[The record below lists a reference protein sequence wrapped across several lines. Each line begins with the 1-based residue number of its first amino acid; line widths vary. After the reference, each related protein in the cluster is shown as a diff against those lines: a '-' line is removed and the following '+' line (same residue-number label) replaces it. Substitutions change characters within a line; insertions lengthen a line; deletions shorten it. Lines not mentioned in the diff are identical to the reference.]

1 MPDQI
6 IIAQTKKWITDVVV
20 GCNFCPFAG
29 KVIKHGSIHYEVLNT
44 CNKKLIPEA
53 LAKMFLL
60 LDEDPETETS
70 LLILPESFKA
80 FREYLDILE
89 LAKSFLIKE
98 GYEGIYQ
105 LASFH
110 PLYVFA
116 GSTENDPSNYTNR
129 SPYPMLHI
137 LREASITRAIDNYPD
152 TENIPQLNIA
162 FTKKK
167 GLAHMQLL
175 KENCMNTY

>member
-1 MPDQI
+1 MSDQI

-29 KVIKHGSIHYEVLNT
+29 KVIKQGSIHYEVLNSG
-44 CNKKLIPEA
+44 NNKLILEA
-53 LAKMFLL
+53 LAKTFIL
-60 LDEDPETETS
+60 LDKTPETETS
-70 LLILPESFKA
+70 LLILPENFKA
-80 FREYLDILE
+80 FNQYLYLLE
-89 LAKSFLIKE
+89 LAESLLIKQ

-110 PLYVFA
+110 PLYLFA
-116 GSTENDPSNYTNR
+116 RSTENDPANFTNR